1 MLYSSPEAMAAK
13 VQDMCTAMAVSPRQV
28 GKMASSKPRLLTC
41 NTEALTVSVGG
52 SICSGGRQWA
62 ACSVFLP
69 ADMQHRS
76 TEGKHRGLKMVC
88 WAAVG
93 RIQPVR
99 AH

>member
-1 MLYSSPEAMAAK
+1 MAAK

-41 NTEALTVSVGG
+41 NTEALKVSVGR
-52 SICSGGRQWA
+52 SILSGGRQWVPY
-62 ACSVFLP
+62 SLFLP
-69 ADMQHRS
+69 ADMQHRG
-76 TEGKHRGLKMVC
+76 TEGKHRGWKMVC

-93 RIQPVR
+93 RIQPVL